1 MYNSQYEKDFM
12 DRISEPLNDGQV
24 RFNDGEIDYLL
35 RNILRCWLEYNM
47 VTQKDVLSEKEGI
60 EIAKFIEEFGL
71 QHLVSGG
78 WTPLKKGA

>member
-12 DRISEPLNDGQV
+12 DRISEPLNDGQIHLTEK
-24 RFNDGEIDYLL
+24 GEDELL